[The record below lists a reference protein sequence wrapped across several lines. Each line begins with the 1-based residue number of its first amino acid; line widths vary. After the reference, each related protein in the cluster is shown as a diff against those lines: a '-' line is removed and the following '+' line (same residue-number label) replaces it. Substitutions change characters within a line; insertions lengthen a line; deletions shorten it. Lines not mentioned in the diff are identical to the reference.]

1 MNSSDPNPPHVKNPK
16 SRSQERSQEVIPDEV
31 ADLIAEPSAN
41 RASDNHQPITA
52 LDRMIVKLGDLL
64 SVIFLISA
72 CIIVFEIVA
81 RYVFDS
87 PTIWV
92 HETTT
97 LLCAICFLYA
107 GSYCLACNR
116 HIRIGLF
123 YDAVPAKVRRF
134 LDIFI
139 AFFGLVYMVLLS
151 WAAYGVANKA
161 LFAPWGDFRPE
172 TSGSAWDPALPAMVK
187 TFLLCVVVLMSL
199 QFLLQLIRL
208 VVAGSPRDNHDV

>member
-1 MNSSDPNPPHVKNPK
+1 MTGPG
-16 SRSQERSQEVIPDEV
+16 
-31 ADLIAEPSAN
+31 AN
-41 RASDNHQPITA
+41 RASDNHQPITQ
-52 LDRMIVKLGDLL
+52 LDRLIVKLGDIL
-64 SVIFLISA
+64 SVVFLGSA

-123 YDAVPAKVRRF
+123 YDAVSARVRRI

-139 AFFGLVYMVLLS
+139 AFLGLVYMLVLS
-151 WAAYGVANKA
+151 WAAFGVANKA
-161 LFAPWGDFRPE
+161 LFAPWGAFRPE
-172 TSGSAWDPALPAMVK
+172 TSGSAWDPALPAIVK
-187 TFLLCVVVLMSL
+187 TFLFCVVVLML
-199 QFLLQLIRL
+199 IQFLLQLIRL
-208 VVAGSPRDNHDV
+208 VVVGSPRDDHDV